1 MFNIKFINQWGL
13 VLLIAVGAAV
23 IHLQPAGLEA
33 DEPVHGEM
41 IATTDKALWHLKDGK
56 LRYCIIRSSEI
67 FCIEETK

>member
-1 MFNIKFINQWGL
+1 MLNIKFKNQWGL

-33 DEPVHGEM
+33 DEPVHREM
-41 IATTDKALWHLKDGK
+41 IATTDKAVWHLKDGK

>member
-1 MFNIKFINQWGL
+1 MSNIKLTKQWGL
-13 VLLIAVGAAV
+13 VVLIAVGAAV

-33 DEPVHGEM
+33 DEPVHREM

>member
-1 MFNIKFINQWGL
+1 MSNIKFTNQWGL

-23 IHLQPAGLEA
+23 IHLQPVGLEA
-33 DEPVHGEM
+33 DEPVHREM
-41 IATTDKALWHLKDGK
+41 IATTDKAVWHLKDGK

>member
-1 MFNIKFINQWGL
+1 MFNTKFTNQWGL

-23 IHLQPAGLEA
+23 INLQPVSLEA
-33 DEPVHGEM
+33 DEPVHREM
-41 IATTDKALWHLKDGK
+41 IATTDKAVWHLKDGK

>member
-1 MFNIKFINQWGL
+1 MFNIKFTNQWGL

-33 DEPVHGEM
+33 DELTHREM

>member
-1 MFNIKFINQWGL
+1 MFNLKLTPPWGL
-13 VLLIAVGAAV
+13 VLLIAIVAIA

-33 DEPVHGEM
+33 DEPVHREM
-41 IATTDKALWHLKDGK
+41 IATTDKAVWHLKDGQ

>member
-1 MFNIKFINQWGL
+1 MFHTKFTNQWGL

-23 IHLQPAGLEA
+23 IHLQPVGLEA
-33 DEPVHGEM
+33 DEPVHREM
-41 IATTDKALWHLKDGK
+41 IATTDKAVWHLKDGK

>member
-1 MFNIKFINQWGL
+1 MFNIKFTNQWGL

-23 IHLQPAGLEA
+23 IHLQSAGLEA
-33 DEPVHGEM
+33 DESVHREM

>member
-1 MFNIKFINQWGL
+1 MFNTKFTNQWGL

-23 IHLQPAGLEA
+23 IHLQPVGLEA
-33 DEPVHGEM
+33 DEPVHREM
-41 IATTDKALWHLKDGK
+41 IATTDKAVWHLKVGK

>member
-13 VLLIAVGAAV
+13 VLLIAAGAAV
-23 IHLQPAGLEA
+23 IHLLPAGLEA
-33 DEPVHGEM
+33 DEPVHREM

>member
-1 MFNIKFINQWGL
+1 MFNTKFTNQWGL

-23 IHLQPAGLEA
+23 IHLQPGGLEA
-33 DEPVHGEM
+33 DEPVHREM
-41 IATTDKALWHLKDGK
+41 IATTDKAVWHLKYGK

>member
-1 MFNIKFINQWGL
+1 MFNIKFTNLWGL
-13 VLLIAVGAAV
+13 VLLIAVVAAV

-33 DEPVHGEM
+33 DEPVHREM
-41 IATTDKALWHLKDGK
+41 IATTAKALWHLKDGK

>member
-1 MFNIKFINQWGL
+1 MSNIKFTNQWGL

-23 IHLQPAGLEA
+23 IHLQPAGVEA
-33 DEPVHGEM
+33 DEPIHREM
-41 IATTDKALWHLKDGK
+41 IATTDKAVWHLKDGK

>member
-1 MFNIKFINQWGL
+1 MFNIKFTNLWGL
-13 VLLIAVGAAV
+13 VLLIAVVAAV

-33 DEPVHGEM
+33 DEPAHREM

>member
-1 MFNIKFINQWGL
+1 MFNLKLTTPWGL
-13 VLLIAVGAAV
+13 VLLIAIVAIA

-33 DEPVHGEM
+33 DEPVHREM
-41 IATTDKALWHLKDGK
+41 IATTDKAVWHLKDGQ

>member
-1 MFNIKFINQWGL
+1 MSNIKFNNQWGL
-13 VLLIAVGAAV
+13 VVLIAVGAAV

-33 DEPVHGEM
+33 DEPVHREM

>member
-1 MFNIKFINQWGL
+1 MFNIKFTNQWGL

-33 DEPVHGEM
+33 DEPIHREM

-67 FCIEETK
+67 FCVEETK

>member
-1 MFNIKFINQWGL
+1 MFNLKLTTPWGL
-13 VLLIAVGAAV
+13 LLLIAIVATA

-33 DEPVHGEM
+33 DEPIHREM

>member
-1 MFNIKFINQWGL
+1 MFNIKFTNQWGL

-23 IHLQPAGLEA
+23 IHLQPACLEA
-33 DEPVHGEM
+33 DEHVHREM

>member
-1 MFNIKFINQWGL
+1 MFNIKLPTPWSL
-13 VLLIAVGAAV
+13 VLLIGIGAAV

-33 DEPVHGEM
+33 DEPVHREM
-41 IATTDKALWHLKDGK
+41 IATTDKAVWHLKDGK

>member
-1 MFNIKFINQWGL
+1 MFNIKFTNQWGL
-13 VLLIAVGAAV
+13 VLLIAVGAA
-23 IHLQPAGLEA
+23 GLEA
-33 DEPVHGEM
+33 DEPVHREM

>member
-1 MFNIKFINQWGL
+1 MFNIKFTNLWGV

-33 DEPVHGEM
+33 DEPVHREM
-41 IATTDKALWHLKDGK
+41 IATTDKALRHLKDGK